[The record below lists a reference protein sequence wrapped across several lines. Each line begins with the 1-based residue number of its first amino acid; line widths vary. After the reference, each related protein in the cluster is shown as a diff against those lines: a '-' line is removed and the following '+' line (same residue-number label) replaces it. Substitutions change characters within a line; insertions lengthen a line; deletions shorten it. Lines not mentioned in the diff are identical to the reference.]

1 MTTITAATR
10 KKPLLE
16 ALTWKF
22 FDFEDYLFEKRHG
35 LDLGGII
42 AANDLM
48 ESDRLPVAHASA
60 YHAVWCRNL
69 RELFAE
75 AGRTGEA
82 FDNFIDL
89 GSGKGKA
96 CFYAHTRRPFGKIV
110 GVELSDKLNAI
121 ANGNLEKFRSGSASN
136 ISFTN
141 ADATEFELPDASNLI
156 FMFNPFDDVILRK
169 FVSRNLEHFRKGRSM
184 IAYANDVHRATLE
197 DFGFTAVFRNPRR
210 KLSLHRC
217 Q

>member
-1 MTTITAATR
+1 MTNITAATR

-42 AANDLM
+42 AANELM
-48 ESDRLPVAHASA
+48 SGDRHPVAHASA

-75 AGRTGEA
+75 AERTGAA

-96 CFYAHTRRPFGKIV
+96 CFYAHMRKPFSKIV
-110 GVELSDKLNAI
+110 GVELSEKLNVI
-121 ANGNLEKFRSGSASN
+121 ANHNLAKFRSGSASN
-136 ISFTN
+136 IFFSSI
-141 ADATEFELPDASNLI
+141 DATEFELPETSNLI

-169 FVSRNLEHFRKGRSM
+169 FVSRNLEHFRRGTSM
-184 IAYANDVHRATLE
+184 IAYANDVHRATLDE
-197 DFGFTAVFRNPRR
+197 LGFSTVFRNPRR
-210 KLSLHRC
+210 KLSLHCYR
-217 Q
+217 

>member
-16 ALTWKF
+16 ALTWKL

-42 AANDLM
+42 AANELM
-48 ESDRLPVAHASA
+48 DGDRLPVAHASA

-75 AGRTGEA
+75 AERTGA
-82 FDNFIDL
+82 SFDNFIDL

-96 CFYAHTRRPFGKIV
+96 CFYAHMRKPFRKIV
-110 GVELSDKLNAI
+110 GVELSDKLNVI
-121 ANGNLEKFRSGSASN
+121 ANGNLAKFRSGSASN
-136 ISFTN
+136 ISFTSI
-141 ADATEFELPDASNLI
+141 DATDFELPDTSNLI
-156 FMFNPFDDVILRK
+156 FMFNPFDDVILHK
-169 FVSRNLEHFRKGRSM
+169 FVSRNLEHFRKGKSM
-184 IAYANDVHRATLE
+184 IAYANDVHRATLG
-197 DFGFTAVFRNPRR
+197 DLGFSTVFRNPQR
-210 KLSLHRC
+210 KLSLHRYL
-217 Q
+217 